1 MFIIRNSTLDDV
13 PALLRM
19 ARTVHS
25 NNLPPDER
33 ELTQVVE
40 RSMASFAGDTVLD
53 DRYFTFVLI
62 DESTGDIAGT
72 SAIIARRGTPVRP
85 RLYLKVRRHQ
95 HYSADLRA
103 GQMQTTVQLMQ
114 DIDGVTEVGGLVLA
128 PAYRGS
134 GQRLGSF
141 LSRARFSFMGLHPD
155 WFMNRIVAE
164 VMGVLTEDG
173 RTKLWDHLGRRFINL
188 SYQEA
193 DTFSLTSKE
202 FITSLF
208 PDGEIYISL
217 MPAEARNLIG
227 AVSPDAVPAL
237 RMLERLGFEQV
248 DEVDPFDGGPYLTA
262 NRDSIPLVA
271 STATVELVGHADCD
285 GPNGFISLRKDDE
298 FRCVRSPYDLTGGR
312 LTLPAAAAEA
322 LHAHPGDA
330 VGFTP
335 APSPTTRRNA
345 PSTDS
350 DSVPT

>member
-1 MFIIRNSTLDDV
+1 MFIIRNATLEDV

-19 ARTVHS
+19 AKTVHS
-25 NNLPPDER
+25 NNLPADER

-40 RSMASFAGDTVLD
+40 RSLASFAGDTVLD
-53 DRYFTFVLI
+53 DRFFTFVLI

-72 SAIIARRGTPVRP
+72 SAIIARRGTPARP

-95 HYSADLRA
+95 HYSQDLQA

-114 DIDGVTEVGGLVLA
+114 DTDGVTEVGGLVLA

-141 LSRARFSFMGLHPD
+141 LSRARFSFMGLHPE

-164 VMGVLTEDG
+164 VMGVLTPDG

-208 PDGEIYISL
+208 PEGEIYISL

-262 NRDSIPLVA
+262 RRDSIPLVA
-271 STATVELVGHADCD
+271 STAMVELTGHADCE
-285 GPNGFISLRKDDE
+285 GTTGFISLRKEDE
-298 FRCVRSPYDLTGGR
+298 FRCIRSAYELTGGR

-322 LHAHPGDA
+322 LQAQRGDS

-335 APSPTTRRNA
+335 VPGSSGSKNA
-345 PSTDS
+345 PSAGS
-350 DSVPT
+350 DSVAT

>member
-1 MFIIRNSTLDDV
+1 MFIIRNATLEDV

-25 NNLPPDER
+25 NNLPASER
-33 ELTQVVE
+33 DLTQVIE

-53 DRYFTFVLI
+53 DRFFTFVLV
-62 DESTGDIAGT
+62 DESTGHIAGT
-72 SAIIARRGTPVRP
+72 SAIIARRGTPARP

-95 HYSADLRA
+95 HYSQDLQA

-114 DIDGVTEVGGLVLA
+114 DTDGVTEVGGLVLT
-128 PAYRGS
+128 PAYRGG

-164 VMGVLTEDG
+164 VMGVLSEDG

-208 PDGEIYISL
+208 PEGEIYISL

-285 GPNGFISLRKDDE
+285 GPDGFISLRKDDE
-298 FRCVRSPYDLTGGR
+298 FRCIRSPYDLSGGR
-312 LTLPAAAAEA
+312 LTLPASAADA

-335 APSPTTRRNA
+335 APSPTTPRNA

>member
-1 MFIIRNSTLDDV
+1 MFIIRNATLDDV

-25 NNLPPDER
+25 NNLPASER
-33 ELTQVVE
+33 ELTEVVE

-53 DRYFTFVLI
+53 DRFFTFVLI

-72 SAIIARRGTPVRP
+72 SAIIARRGTPARP

-95 HYSADLRA
+95 HYSQDLQA
-103 GQMQTTVQLMQ
+103 GQVQTTVQLMQ

-128 PAYRGS
+128 PAYRG
-134 GQRLGSF
+134 GGLRLGSF

-164 VMGVLTEDG
+164 VMGVLTPDG

-208 PDGEIYISL
+208 PEGEIYTSL

-227 AVSPDAVPAL
+227 AVSTDAVPAL

-271 STATVELVGHADCD
+271 STAMVELSGQGECD
-285 GPNGFISLRKDDE
+285 GPNGYISLRKDDQ
-298 FRCVRSPYDLTGGR
+298 FRCVRSTYELSGGR

-322 LHAHPGDA
+322 LHARSGDP

-335 APSPTTRRNA
+335 APNPSAPQNA
-345 PSTDS
+345 PATDS